1 MCVVSEPV
9 VEDATEQATDP
20 VTQVEDAAPA
30 EPIEAA
36 VGADAPS
43 DGEAVDS
50 EAVPEAVIEA
60 ERPDLS
66 SLTREQLRELRP
78 DILDVESNA
87 AVQRERDKLRKD
99 AGSAEGARRSSEE
112 FLRRVGVDPAS
123 VQDQSGLDFIR
134 QNTRMNVNSEL
145 QIEYIKEAAEQ
156 LGLPHAEV
164 TALTTIAESSDPEQL
179 KSHTRAMITAIR
191 KNGDASK
198 RATLKLS
205 DVTEEEYPVLYR
217 EIQAQTGQAASD
229 ERTGAAIKAKSEGKQ
244 SRPATSQAQSVGSN
258 SGPTAAEY
266 KAATRDQRAQW
277 RTDGVEPRAE

>member
-217 EIQAQTGQAASD
+217 EIQAQRGQTGAD
-229 ERTGAAIKAKSEGKQ
+229 ERKAAQIEANSEGKQ
-244 SRPATSQAQSVGSN
+244 SRPATSQGQSVGSN

-266 KAATRDQRAQW
+266 KAATRAQRAQW